1 MAVKVGI
8 NGYGRVAKACLRAS
22 LQHPE
27 VEVVA
32 VNSIRD
38 PKLLAHL
45 LKYDTIYGTLDAD
58 VKAEGQNLIIN
69 GRTIKILA
77 QRDPALLNWSEV
89 GADVILEATGAF
101 NNYEKGAL
109 HLNGGAKRVVL
120 TAPGK
125 GSGLT
130 VVMGV
135 NEGDY
140 DPAVHKVVS
149 NASCTTNCLSP
160 VAKVLHEN
168 FGIKRAFMTTI
179 HSYTNDQ
186 NVLDITHNDFR
197 RARAAAVS
205 MIPTTTGAAR
215 NVGLVLPALQ
225 GKINGTAVRVPTFT
239 VSLVDLV
246 AELDKSVTA
255 EEVNAAFEKASAC
268 KDFGRFL
275 HITNEPLVSIDFK
288 QSNYSAVVDGLS
300 TMVLEEKMVKV
311 LAWYDNEWGYSMR
324 VLDLAAYIA
333 GRGL

>member
-1 MAVKVGI
+1 MSVKVGI
-8 NGYGRVAKACLRAS
+8 NGFGRVAKACLRAS
-22 LQHPE
+22 LSHPE

-32 VNSIRD
+32 VNSVRD
-38 PKLLAHL
+38 PKMLAHL
-45 LKYDTIYGTLDAD
+45 LKYDTIYGILDAE
-58 VKAEGQNLIIN
+58 VTTEGQNLIIN
-69 GRTIKILA
+69 GRKIKILA
-77 QRDPALLNWSEV
+77 ERDPALLNWNDV
-89 GADVILEATGAF
+89 GVDIVLEATGAF
-101 NNYEKGAL
+101 NNFQKAEA
-109 HLNGGAKRVVL
+109 HLKGGAKRVVL

-125 GSGLT
+125 GTGLT

-140 DPAVHKVVS
+140 DPGKHVVVS
-149 NASCTTNCLSP
+149 NASCTTTCLSV
-160 VAKVLHEN
+160 VAKVLHEKM
-168 FGIKRAFMTTI
+168 GIRRGFMTTI

-246 AELDKSVTA
+246 AELEKSATA
-255 EEVNAAFEKASAC
+255 EEINAAFEEASRNEL
-268 KDFGRFL
+268 KKYLDVS
-275 HITNEPLVSIDFK
+275 HEPLVSIDFK
-288 QSNYSAVVDGLS
+288 QNNYSAIVDAPS

-333 GRGL
+333 SRGV

>member
-8 NGYGRVAKACLRAS
+8 NGFGRVAKACLRAS

-32 VNSIRD
+32 INSIRD

-45 LKYDTIYGTLDAD
+45 LKYDTVYGPLEAE
-58 VKAEGQNLIIN
+58 VKAEGQSLIID
-69 GRTIKILA
+69 GRKITILA
-77 QRDPALLNWSEV
+77 QRDPALLNWSDV
-89 GADVILEATGAF
+89 GADIILEATGAF
-101 NNYEKGAL
+101 KTQEKAGV
-109 HLNGGAKRVVL
+109 HLSGGAKRVII

-125 GSGLT
+125 EVELT

-135 NEGDY
+135 NEKDY
-140 DPAVHKVVS
+140 DPRKHFVVS
-149 NASCTTNCLSP
+149 NASCTTNCLAV
-160 VAKVLHEN
+160 VAKVLQEKM
-168 FGIKRAFMTTI
+168 GIKRALMTTI

-186 NVLDITHNDFR
+186 KILDITHSDFR

-225 GKINGTAVRVPTFT
+225 GRINGTAVRVPTYT

-246 AELDKSVTA
+246 AELEKSATA
-255 EEVNAAFEKASAC
+255 EEINAAFEEASRSEL
-268 KDFGRFL
+268 KGYL
-275 HITNEPLVSIDFK
+275 GITDEPLVSIDFK
-288 QSNYSAVVDGLS
+288 QSNYSGVVDALS
-300 TMVLEEKMVKV
+300 TMVLEERMVKV

-324 VLDLAAYIA
+324 VLDLAAYMA
-333 GRGL
+333 AKGL